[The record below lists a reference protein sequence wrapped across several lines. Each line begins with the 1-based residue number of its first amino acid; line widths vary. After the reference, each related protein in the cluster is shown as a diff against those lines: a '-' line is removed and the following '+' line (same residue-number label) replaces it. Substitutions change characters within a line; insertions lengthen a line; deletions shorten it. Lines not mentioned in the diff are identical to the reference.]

1 MRNNPKNKI
10 KIAIVHDWLVTYAG
24 AEKVLENIIEVF
36 PNADIFSLIDCV
48 ENSDRRFLHNKDVKT
63 SFMQLIPNIKKI
75 YRKLLPIMPFAI
87 QTFNLRKYN
96 LIISSSHAVAKGVI
110 TNTNQLH
117 ICYCHTPMRYAWD
130 MKEQY
135 LKQAG
140 LSSGILSK
148 AVRFILDL
156 INKWDKKNSID
167 VDYFISNS
175 DFIKERIQNC
185 YQRESYTIYP
195 PVDIL
200 KFKNSNIKKN
210 YYFTF
215 SRFVPY
221 KNIDLIARAF
231 ATYFPN
237 KKLII
242 AGAGPDYE
250 KIKFYE
256 SENIILKGFLNDKDL
271 IEYLSSAKAYIF
283 AAKEDFG
290 IVNVESQAAGTPV
303 IAYGEGGS
311 KETIVNISE
320 ENPTGVLYYK
330 QDMES
335 IRDAVFEFEKNYELF
350 KKVNLEKNS
359 KRFSVEVFKSELLNF
374 VEKKLLK
381 S

>member
-1 MRNNPKNKI
+1 MRNNTKNKI

-130 MKEQY
+130 MREQY

-156 INKWDKKNSID
+156 INKWDKKNSIN

-185 YQRESYTIYP
+185 YQR
-195 PVDIL
+195 
-200 KFKNSNIKKN
+200 
-210 YYFTF
+210 
-215 SRFVPY
+215 
-221 KNIDLIARAF
+221 
-231 ATYFPN
+231 
-237 KKLII
+237 
-242 AGAGPDYE
+242 
-250 KIKFYE
+250 
-256 SENIILKGFLNDKDL
+256 
-271 IEYLSSAKAYIF
+271 
-283 AAKEDFG
+283 
-290 IVNVESQAAGTPV
+290 
-303 IAYGEGGS
+303 
-311 KETIVNISE
+311 
-320 ENPTGVLYYK
+320 
-330 QDMES
+330 
-335 IRDAVFEFEKNYELF
+335 
-350 KKVNLEKNS
+350 
-359 KRFSVEVFKSELLNF
+359 
-374 VEKKLLK
+374 
-381 S
+381 